1 MSDHVSDHEQE
12 QNFDVLRSLSTCK
25 IFSLLNVFP
34 KSEG

>member
-25 IFSLLNVFP
+25 INIVIFLIKCIS
-34 KSEG
+34 